1 MTKNEKKSLLVDSK
15 SFCVAPWMS
24 VYVHPNGNVLP
35 CCNWDLNDPLGNVNN
50 SSIIDI
56 YTSEKSMEI
65 KSKMINGEVVKQC
78 SNCINNEK
86 LNSES
91 YRQRLNREYPQCVE
105 YIQEDKPKFHLWDIR
120 ITNLCNFK
128 CRMCYHGFSSSWFN
142 DAVTMN
148 INHSDQAIITLDD
161 TKDFLQQ
168 LGNHYDYVDEIYF
181 AGGEPLISEHHYQI
195 LDEIIKRNKQ
205 VYLRYSTNLSKITY
219 KDKHIFDYWSHFNN
233 ITLFPSL
240 DGLGLVGEYI
250 RSGFK
255 TEVFIENA
263 KKVSEFLVNSH
274 IFYTFSYGALN
285 YLHTFDMVIELINQ
299 GLIEKTIDYSRRRML
314 AINPIYGPDYLSCKW
329 ISDDIKND
337 FKTRLQ
343 TYDQEL
349 MTLGVSSEVIKE
361 IMDLLGS
368 IYLFSVSDVEGLDR
382 TALYEEF
389 KKYNTTLDTLRIEK
403 FDYSI
408 GLEFSPKISK
418 KML

>member
-1 MTKNEKKSLLVDSK
+1 MNENEKKSLLVNSK

-35 CCNWDLNDPLGNVNN
+35 CCNWDLNDPIGNAND
-50 SSIIDI
+50 SSIKEI
-56 YTSEKSMEI
+56 YQSDKTKEI
-65 KSKMINGEVVKQC
+65 KSKMISGEFVKQC

-91 YRQRLNREYPQCVE
+91 YRQRLNRDYSQCVD
-105 YIQEDKPKFHLWDIR
+105 YVDKDETKFHLWDIR

-142 DAVTMN
+142 DAVSMN
-148 INHSDQAIITLDD
+148 IAHSDQAIITLDD
-161 TKDFLQQ
+161 TNDFLTQ
-168 LGNHYDYVDEIYF
+168 LGEHYEYVEEIYF

-195 LDEIIKRNKQ
+195 LDEIIKRDKQ
-205 VYLRYSTNLSKITY
+205 VYLRYSTNLSKITF

-240 DGLGLVGEYI
+240 DGLGDVGEYI

-255 TEVFIENA
+255 TKVFIENA
-263 KKVSEFLVNSH
+263 KKVSDFLTNSH

-285 YLHTFDMVIELINQ
+285 YLHTFDMIIELINE
-299 GLIEKTIDYSRRRML
+299 GLIEKNIDYSRRRML

-329 ISDDIKND
+329 ISEDIKNK
-337 FKTRLQ
+337 FKTRLE
-343 TYDQEL
+343 TFNGEL
-349 MTLGVSSEVIKE
+349 KLLGVSDEVNKE

-368 IYLFSVSDVEGLDR
+368 IYLFSVSDVDNIDRFDLYQKFKNYNDTLDR
-382 TALYEEF
+382 LRFEEF
-389 KKYNTTLDTLRIEK
+389 ETK
-403 FDYSI
+403 I
-408 GLEFSPKISK
+408 GLKFYTDINK
-418 KML
+418 KMI

>member
-1 MTKNEKKSLLVDSK
+1 MNEAQNKLLTDSK

-35 CCNWDLNDPLGNVNN
+35 CCNWDLNDPIGNINDL
-50 SSIIDI
+50 SLKEI
-56 YTSEKSMEI
+56 YQSNKTKEI
-65 KSKMINGEVVKQC
+65 KNKMISGEVVKQC

-91 YRQRLNREYPQCVE
+91 YRQRLNRDYPQCVE
-105 YIQEDKPKFHLWDIR
+105 YVDEDKTKFHLWDIR

-142 DAVTMN
+142 DAVSMN
-148 INHSDQAIITLDD
+148 MSHSDRAIITLDD
-161 TKDFLQQ
+161 TNDFLSQ
-168 LGNHYDYVDEIYF
+168 LGEHYEYVEEIYF

-205 VYLRYSTNLSKITY
+205 VYLRYSTNLSKITF
-219 KDKHIFDYWSHFNN
+219 KNKHIFDYWSHFNN

-240 DGLGLVGEYI
+240 DGLGSVGEYI

-255 TEVFIENA
+255 TDIFIDNA
-263 KKVSEFLVNSH
+263 KKVSQFLTNSH

-299 GLIEKTIDYSRRRML
+299 GLIDKNINYSRRRML

-329 ISDDIKND
+329 ISDTIKNR
-337 FKTRLQ
+337 FKFRLQ
-343 TYDQEL
+343 IFNQEL
-349 MTLGVSSEVIKE
+349 DSLGVSNDVKKE
-361 IMDLLGS
+361 IMDLLEA
-368 IYLFSVSDVEGLDR
+368 IYLFSVSDVNDLNKND
-382 TALYEEF
+382 LYQKF
-389 KKYNTTLDTLRIEK
+389 KEYNETLDSLRLEK
-403 FDYSI
+403 FESEI
-408 GLEFSPKISK
+408 GLKLSEYTNID
-418 KML
+418 MI